1 MNIFDDFKFNSVK
14 SLIKTFPDEQ
24 TCIDFLEKIIWD
36 GEPVSPYDKTAK
48 VYKCKNNRYKCGKTK
63 KYFTVKSITIFRNS
77 NISLQDWFLAIWYYA
92 SHKCG
97 LSSMQLHRDL
107 ELTQKTTWLLLN
119 KLRKSSSFEN
129 GHILANEV
137 EIDETYVGGKNK
149 NRHSNKKFK
158 NSQGRSLNDKT
169 PVFGMIERGGK
180 VNSKVVKSTT
190 ANELIPIILRNV
202 ELGDT
207 TYTDE
212 WMAYTDLGK
221 YFDHSKVNHGA
232 KQYVV
237 DNAHTNTIENFWSQ
251 LKRAIVNPHRFVS
264 SKHLQRYV
272 DEFVFRH
279 NTCKMQTKE
288 RFIHLITNIKGS
300 NLTYKELI
308 A

>member
-24 TCIDFLEKIIWD
+24 ACIDFLEKIIWN

-77 NISLQDWFLAIWYYA
+77 NISLQDWFIAMWLYT

-158 NSQGRSLNDKT
+158 NSQGRSLKDKT

-180 VNSKVVKSTT
+180 V
-190 ANELIPIILRNV
+190 I
-202 ELGDT
+202 
-207 TYTDE
+207 
-212 WMAYTDLGK
+212 MAI
-221 YFDHSKVNHGA
+221 F
-232 KQYVV
+232 
-237 DNAHTNTIENFWSQ
+237 
-251 LKRAIVNPHRFVS
+251 
-264 SKHLQRYV
+264 
-272 DEFVFRH
+272 
-279 NTCKMQTKE
+279 
-288 RFIHLITNIKGS
+288 
-300 NLTYKELI
+300 
-308 A
+308 

>member
-48 VYKCKNNRYKCGKTK
+48 VYRCKNNRYKCSKTK

-158 NSQGRSLNDKT
+158 NSQGRSLKDKT

-180 VNSKVVKSTT
+180 VNSKVVKSIC
-190 ANELIPIILRNV
+190 LV
-202 ELGDT
+202 
-207 TYTDE
+207 
-212 WMAYTDLGK
+212 
-221 YFDHSKVNHGA
+221 
-232 KQYVV
+232 
-237 DNAHTNTIENFWSQ
+237 
-251 LKRAIVNPHRFVS
+251 
-264 SKHLQRYV
+264 
-272 DEFVFRH
+272 
-279 NTCKMQTKE
+279 
-288 RFIHLITNIKGS
+288 
-300 NLTYKELI
+300 
-308 A
+308 